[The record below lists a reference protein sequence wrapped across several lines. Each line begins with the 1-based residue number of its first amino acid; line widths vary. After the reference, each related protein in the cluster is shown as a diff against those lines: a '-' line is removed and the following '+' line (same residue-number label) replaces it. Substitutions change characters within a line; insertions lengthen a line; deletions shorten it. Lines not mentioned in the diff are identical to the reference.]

1 MLFFNINYQIL
12 FPFDIWANVRANLF
26 NAILSSVPDVTIL
39 PFFQP
44 SSTLRLDL
52 GAPHKGDTF

>member
-26 NAILSSVPDVTIL
+26 NAILSSVPDVVTLL
-39 PFFQP
+39 PFFSAQQHP
-44 SSTLRLDL
+44 ET
-52 GAPHKGDTF
+52 